1 LDDSTLVLGADG
13 GGTKTIGL
21 IADRSAAPLARV
33 QVGPS
38 NQNVIG
44 SEGAADN
51 LAQLIM
57 ELVRESGRPA
67 EKIACG
73 VLGLAGAGSEAERES
88 LIEAIHVR
96 LQRDGL
102 PRIPLAIKSDARIA
116 LEGAFDGGSGVVV
129 IAGTGSIVIAKSP
142 SGETLRVGG
151 WGRVLG
157 DEGSGYWIGL
167 QALRALTLELDGRG
181 ESGRLRLIVSSRF
194 ALDTRTR
201 IIAAIYR
208 EKFDIPSLARAVL
221 EAAEARDAVA
231 LGILSRGAGALSA
244 QVASAINRLGLRER
258 VGIVMI
264 GGLVDHD
271 TVYARMLAAE
281 IRKTS
286 PRVEIR
292 MPTHGPV
299 HGAILIALARAKGD

>member
-1 LDDSTLVLGADG
+1 MDDSTLVLGADG

-21 IADRSAAPLARV
+21 IADRAARV
-33 QVGPS
+33 IARAQVGPS

-44 SEGAADN
+44 TENAAAN
-51 LAQLIM
+51 LAELIGA
-57 ELVRESGRPA
+57 LVRESGRPA
-67 EKIACG
+67 EQIGAG
-73 VLGLAGAGSEAERES
+73 VLGLAGAGSDAERENLIDAIHSRLERES
-88 LIEAIHVR
+88 L
-96 LQRDGL
+96 
-102 PRIPLAIKSDARIA
+102 PKIPLVIKSDARIA

-181 ESGRLRLIVSSRF
+181 ESGRLRIIVSSRF
-194 ALDTRTR
+194 GLDTRTR

-221 EAAEARDAVA
+221 EAADARDAVA
-231 LGILSRGAGALSA
+231 LGILARGAGALSA
-244 QVASAINRLGLRER
+244 QVTSAINRLGFRDR
-258 VGIVMI
+258 AGVVMI

-271 TVYARMLAAE
+271 TVYARMLATE
-281 IRKTS
+281 IRKAS
-286 PRVEIR
+286 PRTEIR

-299 HGAILIALARAKGD
+299 HGAVLIALARLKGD